1 MTKSTNIRSEDY
13 ISIKDKEEFLN
24 QKGFVLWFSGLS
36 GSGKSTIA
44 RAIEQVLHGRKKLCV
59 VLDGDNI
66 RGGISNNLSFSDS
79 DRSENVRRVAE
90 ISKLFNTVGV
100 ISINCLISPSKANRQ
115 VARDIIGT
123 NSFVEIYLNTPLEVC
138 EERDVKGLYQKARAG
153 EIKQFTGIDSEYE
166 VPTNPEIIL
175 ETGSMDV
182 AACVDKVLE
191 YLLTNDLLKD

>member
-1 MTKSTNIRSEDY
+1 MTKSTNIRSEEY
-13 ISIKDKEEFLN
+13 ISIKDKESLLN

-44 RAIEQVLHGRKKLCV
+44 KAIEQDLHARKKLCV

-66 RGGISNNLSFSDS
+66 RGGISNNLSFSDG

-90 ISKLFNTVGV
+90 ISKLFNDVGV
-100 ISINCLISPSKANRQ
+100 ISINCLISPSKVNRQ

-138 EERDVKGLYQKARAG
+138 EGRDVKGLYQKARAG

-166 VPTNPEIIL
+166 VPTNPEITL